1 MTMNVG
7 IRRVGIAITVLVL
20 ILVGQLT
27 YLQIIEADRLE
38 NDPRNVRNLLRDFT
52 RPRGDIITADGQIV
66 AESIPVDDEFELQRV
81 YPEGPLYAQV
91 SGYQSLVVGNTGVE
105 KEYNDDLVGRT
116 PELQLANVRD
126 LILGKEQTGTVE
138 LTIQSSVQIAARDAL
153 AGRRG
158 SVVALDPETGGVL
171 AMYSNPTYDPNLLA
185 GHDALAVENNF
196 ELLSA
201 DPARPDLPRTY
212 REIYPPGSSF
222 KTLTAGVSLDD
233 GVATPDTEFPEVSSI
248 ELPLTDGQELQN
260 FGGQTC
266 GGTLFESFTRS
277 CNTTFATLGLELGN
291 SFVPGMRGFGVYEE
305 PPLDLDPGA
314 VATTGPSTSE
324 FDHDDPEFA
333 LAGIGQGRV
342 SATPLQM
349 ALIASGV
356 ANGGV
361 INQPHVAGEI
371 LDADDV
377 SVKRIGTES
386 WKNAMSSSTATTVGQ
401 MMVSVVEN
409 GTGNAAAID
418 GVSVAGKTG
427 TAQTFDGGPV
437 HAWFISFAPVE
448 DPAVAVAVIVE
459 GEGSTN
465 SEQTGGQA
473 AAPIARAVIEAAL
486 GVQ

>member
-1 MTMNVG
+1 
-7 IRRVGIAITVLVL
+7 VLV
-20 ILVGQLT
+20 LVGQLT
-27 YLQIIEADRLE
+27 YLQVLEADRLE
-38 NDPRNVRNLLRDFT
+38 NDPRNVRNLLRDFS

-116 PELQLANVRD
+116 PELQLADVRD
-126 LILGKEQTGTVE
+126 LILGKEQTGTVQ
-138 LTIQSSVQIAARDAL
+138 LTIESAVQVAARDAL

-171 AMYSNPTYDPNLLA
+171 AMYSNPNYDPNLLA
-185 GHDALAVENNF
+185 GHDALVVEDNF
-196 ELLSA
+196 DALRA
-201 DPARPDLPRTY
+201 DPAKPDLPRTY

-222 KTLTAGVSLDD
+222 KTVTAGTALDD
-233 GVATPDTEFPEVSSI
+233 GIVTPDTVYPSVSSI
-248 ELPLTDGQELQN
+248 PLPLTETTLEN

-277 CNTTFATLGLELGN
+277 CNTTFAALGLELGN
-291 SFVPGMRGFGVYEE
+291 AFVSGMRGFGIYEE

-314 VATTGPSTSE
+314 VASTGPPTSE
-324 FDHDDPEFA
+324 FDHEDPEFA

-342 SATPLQM
+342 STTPLQM
-349 ALIASGV
+349 ALIAAGV

-361 INQPHVAGEI
+361 INQPHVAGDI

-377 SVKRIGTES
+377 SVEQIGTTS
-386 WKNAMSSSTATTVGQ
+386 WKRAMDPSTASSVAQ
-401 MMVSVVEN
+401 MMLSVVEN
-409 GTGNAAAID
+409 GTGNAAAIP

-427 TAQTFDGGPV
+427 TAQTVEGGPV
-437 HAWFISFAPVE
+437 HAWFIAFAPVE
-448 DPAVAVAVIVE
+448 DPVVAVAVIVE
-459 GEGSTN
+459 GEGSFN
-465 SEQTGGQA
+465 SEQTGGEV